1 MVEQLFH
8 GPRRANI
15 PQGFPS
21 FHSWPYYPVKKRP
34 FGMSLKMINRR
45 EDLIDRKQRAK
56 HELTVLS
63 DFLPMMR

>member
-1 MVEQLFH
+1 MAPEGPTFH
-8 GPRRANI
+8 K
-15 PQGFPS
+15 GFLPS
-21 FHSWPYYPVKKRP
+21 IRGLIIQSKKA